1 MRQQLPCEYM
11 IWNGVPS
18 IKKEITKCLI
28 NNFGLNQRETA
39 KLLGIT
45 PASVCMYISEKRGK
59 IEIKDEKIK
68 IEINISAERIVKHG
82 ETVFIPEIC
91 RICKILREKKSFNTI
106 EPKSL

>member
-1 MRQQLPCEYM
+1 MKQQHPCEYM
-11 IWNGVPS
+11 IWYGVPF

-59 IEIKDEKIK
+59 IAIKDEKIK

-91 RICKILREKKSFNTI
+91 RICKILREKKSFNII

>member
-45 PASVCMYISEKRGK
+45 PASVCMYVSEKRGK

-68 IEINISAERIVKHG
+68 IEINISAERVVKNG

-91 RICKILREKKSFNTI
+91 RICKILREKRVLT
-106 EPKSL
+106 L